1 MSYSSALLAV
11 PLQLGWLIYDA
22 VKEGC
27 GDDCLVTALE
37 RPDRLMLFVSYL
49 IAAPLCLLCGS
60 VAACAQSALISYVS
74 EESGEL
80 ARRAAGWTAWR
91 ATLGFVLFNLLSP
104 GFALQ
109 APPAPQPPLAPPLP
123 APHPPHPT
131 APYYTHTGTPAPH
144 PLLLHSPLLHS
155 LSPTPTPNPTPTPT
169 QGFYGRSVVWS
180 GVRYQ
185 KRHGCVH
192 SLEQLRPTSRN
203 SLRGADRSRNMW
215 SEPAE
220 WLERVVEVA
229 ASASAS
235 ASASVSLS
243 LVKVSNV
250 LEDAKVTSAA
260 MQAAAKGVVDCSF
273 SKGSSTRSMA
283 GPPVAAAAGT
293 AAGRPSPRVDSSP
306 TRAKSRLEPLQPEAE
321 GADDAAG
328 VVPSLL
334 RSRQTTPPP
343 DAPPPGARHEPELA
357 PAVENGVI

>member
-22 VKEGC
+22 VKEDC

-109 APPAPQPPLAPPLP
+109 APPPRSHPSPHPSPPRTHPTP
-123 APHPPHPT
+123 PHPPHPT

-155 LSPTPTPNPTPTPT
+155 LPLPPTPTSTPTPT

-260 MQAAAKGVVDCSF
+260 MQAAARVQE
-273 SKGSSTRSMA
+273 
-283 GPPVAAAAGT
+283 
-293 AAGRPSPRVDSSP
+293 VDS
-306 TRAKSRLEPLQPEAE
+306 RR
-321 GADDAAG
+321 
-328 VVPSLL
+328 
-334 RSRQTTPPP
+334 
-343 DAPPPGARHEPELA
+343 
-357 PAVENGVI
+357 

>member
-1 MSYSSALLAV
+1 VSYSSALLAV

-22 VKEGC
+22 VKEDC

-80 ARRAAGWTAWR
+80 ARRAAGWTPWR
-91 ATLGFVLFNLLSP
+91 AMLGFVLFNLLSP
-104 GFALQ
+104 GFAL
-109 APPAPQPPLAPPLP
+109 
-123 APHPPHPT
+123 
-131 APYYTHTGTPAPH
+131 
-144 PLLLHSPLLHS
+144 
-155 LSPTPTPNPTPTPT
+155 

-203 SLRGADRSRNMW
+203 SLRGADRSRTMW

-235 ASASVSLS
+235 ASAAVSLS

-293 AAGRPSPRVDSSP
+293 TGGRPSPRVDSSP

-343 DAPPPGARHEPELA
+343 DAPPPDARHVPELA